1 MAIGL
6 GRNAS
11 GGGRVYW
18 PRIRTV
24 YLVRR
29 LVCSLTPIR
38 RRRREKRG
46 RIQKGEEKRSTDCG
60 VCGIIACSERRND
73 PLQKETATQWGRRR
87 GGDREHV
94 RLERSEEGD
103 EERVLGRAAQDPLPA
118 LRPQVPLAVLPQPP
132 HPHAH
137 RLQALQVN
145 QNDQLLD
152 FTQYGRYRTGYNYRG
167 RYKNLG

>member
-46 RIQKGEEKRSTDCG
+46 RIQKGEEKRSALLWCLWYH
-60 VCGIIACSERRND
+60 CMQRRND
-73 PLQKETATQWGRRR
+73 PLQKETATQWGR
-87 GGDREHV
+87 GGEIPKGADKQGKEPY
-94 RLERSEEGD
+94 E
-103 EERVLGRAAQDPLPA
+103 
-118 LRPQVPLAVLPQPP
+118 
-132 HPHAH
+132 
-137 RLQALQVN
+137 
-145 QNDQLLD
+145 
-152 FTQYGRYRTGYNYRG
+152 
-167 RYKNLG
+167 